1 MLNKSQKAA
10 KFSNKALESDKV
22 EAASFC
28 HGQRPKP
35 LPSFIYGQHSFLCQ
49 ITAISQG
56 VESVGRWLKTHQA
69 NGARCPALAPL
80 ESPVLPRSNPF
91 SGPSRWLLDFYPLF
105 PHTRAPKQEPM

>member
-56 VESVGRWLKTHQA
+56 VESVGRWLKTQ
-69 NGARCPALAPL
+69 APL